1 MDKVVNELELLYLWN
16 FDSLR
21 TNIPRTSAAII
32 EEKRS
37 KCLTYSSN
45 LYLNIWQTHIEY
57 KCQWTCQYKKI

>member
-37 KCLTYSSN
+37 KCLKYSSN
-45 LYLNIWQTHIEY
+45 LYLNI
-57 KCQWTCQYKKI
+57 